1 MSLGI
6 DKRKALGGLRAGVE
20 PIFYVDF
27 FSPPNH
33 RDLCQL
39 LDDVSELSCAVSQA
53 SHENPKQTSATGFLL

>member
-6 DKRKALGGLRAGVE
+6 ESGKALGGLRAGME

-33 RDLCQL
+33 RDL
-39 LDDVSELSCAVSQA
+39 VHVEI
-53 SHENPKQTSATGFLL
+53 